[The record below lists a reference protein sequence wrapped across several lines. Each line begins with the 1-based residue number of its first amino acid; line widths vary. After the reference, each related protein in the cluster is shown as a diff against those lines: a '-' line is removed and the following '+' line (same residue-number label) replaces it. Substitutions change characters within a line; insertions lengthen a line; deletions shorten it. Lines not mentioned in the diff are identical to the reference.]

1 MFGCF
6 EIWGRETRK
15 ISEKKNYKSLCL
27 NFLCIFQGILNIEGV
42 VDFISF
48 ICYIIFT
55 VFFDLIYLYFLNLRI
70 GEKAVGKRNFPSLFQ
85 VSFSFSQ
92 ESSCVLFFFLFP

>member
-1 MFGCF
+1 MFECF
-6 EIWGRETRK
+6 KIWGRETRK
-15 ISEKKNYKSLCL
+15 ISEIKNYKSLCL

-70 GEKAVGKRNFPSLFQ
+70 GDSPFLKSLAV
-85 VSFSFSQ
+85 VSFFSFSLKLIEEVLQQ
-92 ESSCVLFFFLFP
+92 EEQTDV